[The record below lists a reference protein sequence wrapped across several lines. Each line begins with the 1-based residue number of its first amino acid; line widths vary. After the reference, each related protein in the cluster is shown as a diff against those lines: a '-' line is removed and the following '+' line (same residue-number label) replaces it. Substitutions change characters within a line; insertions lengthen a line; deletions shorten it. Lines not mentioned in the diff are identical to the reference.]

1 MHINTKNR
9 LTFVA
14 TTFEKDTLMQET
26 TTFTKVLK
34 YALIDL

>member
-14 TTFEKDTLMQET
+14 TTFEKDTLIQET